1 VKYITSSPFIVF
13 CLIIL
18 SAILRVLNINSTDL
32 GGDEC
37 FSLFM
42 SQYNLGKI
50 NEVLKTGDNPPF
62 WEFFL
67 HFWCEFFGRTE
78 LAIRIP
84 SFIFNVLTI
93 VPIYLIGKTIS
104 NKRVGFF
111 ASLFFIFSSFS
122 LFISHEARVYSFVGL
137 IATLSFFYFLK
148 FLETENKLRNLV
160 LLTLCNTLLFYSHYI
175 SILVI
180 VTQFLSFF
188 IFNDKLKVNLKWYV
202 LHILFWLIFISPFF
216 PVLINRFFDSGVKG
230 TWVSNVT
237 GINDLYF
244 LLLTFLNK
252 PLIVVLF
259 LAVICFSI
267 VRFFLFKKKIQS
279 KQIIMLHFWI
289 WFSII
294 FSFLLSFKISFFLNR
309 YLYFLLPIL
318 FLSFSCLLNSII
330 FKINLLNLFLPVL
343 VTLLMALTFRLD
355 STKMEYS
362 GHHFQTSII
371 VNEMV
376 EYLKDKNTI
385 VLVCPYWY
393 EKEIMYYLDK
403 KTFFSNKKINKLDTV
418 FYNDLKNKRIYMV
431 GRYNEI
437 VIPTKINKVVYFD
450 NDCNF
455 HYQNN
460 MIEEYLKS
468 ELLLQKKY
476 QIERKNISVYKLK

>member
-1 VKYITSSPFIVF
+1 MKYITSSPFIVF
-13 CLIIL
+13 CLILL
-18 SAILRVLNINSTDL
+18 SAILRVLYITSTDL

-67 HFWCEFFGRTE
+67 HFWCKIFGRTE

-137 IATLSFFYFLK
+137 IATLSFFSFFK
-148 FLETENKLRNLV
+148 FFKEENKLKHLL
-160 LLTLCNTLLFYSHYI
+160 LLTIYNSILFYSHYI

-188 IFNDKLKVNLKWYV
+188 IFNDRLKVNLRWYFI
-202 LHILFWLIFISPFF
+202 HILFWIILILPFT
-216 PVLINRFFDSGVKG
+216 PVLYDRLFDSGVNG
-230 TWVSNVT
+230 TWVSKVT

-244 LLLTFLNK
+244 LFLTFFNK
-252 PLIVVLF
+252 PIIVVLF
-259 LAVICFSI
+259 LAVIFYS
-267 VRFFLFKKKIQS
+267 FFLFLFKKDKFQN
-279 KQIIMLHFWI
+279 KQKWMLHFWI
-289 WFSII
+289 WFP
-294 FSFLLSFKISFFLNR
+294 LTLSFVVSFEVSFFLNR

-318 FLSFSCLLNSII
+318 FISFSHLLSYIS
-330 FKINLLNLFLPVL
+330 FKIKLLNLFLPVL
-343 VTLLMALTFRLD
+343 VTLFMALTFRLD
-355 STKMEYS
+355 SSKMEYS
-362 GHHFQTSII
+362 GHHFQTSTI
-371 VNEMV
+371 VKEMV
-376 EYLKDKNTI
+376 KHLKDKNTI

-393 EKEIMYYLDK
+393 EKEIMYYFDK
-403 KTFFSNKKINKLDTV
+403 KIFFSNKKINKLDTV
-418 FYNDLKNKRIYMV
+418 FYNDLKNNRIYMV
-431 GRYNEI
+431 GRFNEI
-437 VIPTKINKVVYFD
+437 SIPKEINKVVYVD
-450 NDCNF
+450 NNCNF

-460 MIEEYLKS
+460 MIEEYLKT
-468 ELLLQKKY
+468 ELIFQSKY
-476 QIERKNISVYKLK
+476 QIQSNNISVFKVK